1 MVVRLRR
8 VTNQDRIHLQ
18 RGEEEEEEEEE
29 EEGEET
35 LTGPRV
41 FLSSVF
47 TALHLS
53 DDDS

>member
-18 RGEEEEEEEEE
+18 RGEEEEEEEE